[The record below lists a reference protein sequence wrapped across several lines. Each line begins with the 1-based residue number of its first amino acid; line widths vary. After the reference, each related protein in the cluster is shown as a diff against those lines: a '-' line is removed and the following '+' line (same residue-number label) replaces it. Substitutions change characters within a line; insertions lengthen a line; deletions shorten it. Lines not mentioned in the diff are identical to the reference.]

1 MTIKKLKK
9 EEIRLEQ
16 QLVELLEQ
24 GAKQGI
30 SDKVLT
36 ALEAREM
43 KVREELAEIKSQLKE
58 QIEEIEKIL
67 VGTATI

>member
-24 GAKQGI
+24 GAKRGI